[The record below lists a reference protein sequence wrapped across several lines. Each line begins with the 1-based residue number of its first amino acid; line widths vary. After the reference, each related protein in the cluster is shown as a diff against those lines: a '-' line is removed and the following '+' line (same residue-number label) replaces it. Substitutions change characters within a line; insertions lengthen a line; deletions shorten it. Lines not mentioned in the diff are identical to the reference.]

1 MQINLD
7 EVEVVNNQA
16 KRRFEVVAAG
26 YLARIE
32 YIPDRHHIVYTHT
45 IVPDEIS
52 GQGVGSKLAHHVLDY
67 ARDND
72 LKVIPQCPF
81 VAAYIERHPEY
92 KPLVWDPHASGA
104 PS

>member
-7 EVEVVNNQA
+7 ELEVINNLAQL
-16 KRRFEVVAAG
+16 RFEAVAGG

-32 YIPDRHHIVYTHT
+32 YIVDNGVITYTHT

-52 GQGVGSKLAHHVLDY
+52 GQGVASKMARYVLDY
-67 ARDND
+67 ARDNN

-81 VAAYIERHPEY
+81 VRAYIKRHAEY
-92 KPLVWDPHASGA
+92 QPLVWDPQT
-104 PS
+104 